1 MDEDEEQHEEE
12 KKHPTE
18 EFKQIISQLPREIRV
33 FEKGISPEIMEEY
46 RKLAADIQK
55 EQDDLPEGDIRK
67 NPSQAVLQAELENPT
82 NWVDIDK
89 FKQNIILAA
98 NFANAEMFRFL
109 RTLEAQAIGFQSEWI
124 YAAQMQCQMRLE
136 NSLMDEPVGFIA
148 TALGGKGIK
157 IRYYFAVAAANPLD
171 AGMTRFIVQDYQDA
185 AQKYN
190 VEIEETTQGSQFI
203 LFRVLVPY
211 DKLITE
217 FIASGINSSSILLD
231 SEFWV
236 TNVVKPTADA
246 LDEWV
251 NRKRS

>member
-1 MDEDEEQHEEE
+1 MNEDEEQHEAE

-33 FEKGISPEIMEEY
+33 FEKGISPDIMEEY
-46 RKLAADIQK
+46 RTLALDIQK
-55 EQDDLPEGDIRK
+55 EQEELPDTDIRK
-67 NPSQAVLQAELENPT
+67 SPSQAVLQNELSNPT
-82 NWVDIDK
+82 NWVDIDQ
-89 FKQNIILAA
+89 FKRNIILAA
-98 NFANAEMFRFL
+98 NVANAEMFRFL
-109 RTLEAQAIGFQSEWI
+109 KTLEAQAVGFQLEWI

-148 TALGGKGIK
+148 TALGGKGTK

-171 AGMTRFIVQDYQDA
+171 SGMARFVVQDYQDA

-190 VEIEETTQGSQFI
+190 VDIEETTQGSQFI

-217 FIASGINSSSILLD
+217 FIASGIDTSSILLD

-236 TNVVKPTADA
+236 TNVVKPTSEA

-251 NRKRS
+251 SRKK